1 MARSDDPYVLPNG
14 TLRNKL
20 GATTPEQLSVL
31 ETNLSTVRAR
41 AIAVSLPGPPF
52 TFKTLRD
59 IHRSLFQDVYE
70 WAGEARTTTLAKREF
85 DDPQSPVQAFAPPE
99 AIEPRMEAAF
109 ALLAARG
116 NLERLSASDFGQGA
130 AELLAALNHVHFAR
144 EGNGRTNLLLLSAVA
159 SNAGH
164 ELDFSIV
171 TRERMVAVSV
181 QSHKGDISG
190 MRRMFDEMLD
200 PRQLQA
206 MRRVTSFLRTTPVPW
221 NDLYI
226 ATTRAGQDYRGT
238 LVQRTG
244 RDFLMKVENGQ
255 EARLLVGDAADLP
268 ADAGSASL
276 VALKATQFPLPAT
289 VALPRLAPAETS
301 AVAAKPRQG
310 IAEAILSS
318 MQATA
323 SRPPAAPDPAVVGL
337 GQRLQALEEKLASAR
352 RKPPVTEEAEP
363 EMPEEAP
370 RPYSGPRP

>member
-1 MARSDDPYVLPNG
+1 MVRPDDPYALPNG
-14 TLRNKL
+14 TLRNRL

-31 ETNLSTVRAR
+31 EANLSTVRAR

-52 TFKTLRD
+52 TFETLRD

-85 DDPQSPVQAFAPPE
+85 DDPRSPVQAFAQPE
-99 AIEPRMEAAF
+99 AIEPQMKAAF

-144 EGNGRTNLLLLSAVA
+144 EGNGRTNRLLLSAVA

-181 QSHKGDISG
+181 QSHKGDVSS

-206 MRRVTSFLRTTPVPW
+206 MRRVTSFLRTTSVPW
-221 NDLYI
+221 NDLYV
-226 ATTRAGQDYRGT
+226 ATTRAGQDYHGT
-238 LVQRTG
+238 LVQRAG
-244 RDFLMKVENGQ
+244 RDFLMKVEHGQ
-255 EARLLVGDAADLP
+255 EARLLVGDAVDLP
-268 ADAGSASL
+268 ADVGSGSQ
-276 VALKATQFPLPAT
+276 VALTATQFPLPAT
-289 VALPRLAPAETS
+289 ATLPRLAEVGSS

-310 IAEAILSS
+310 VAEAILSS
-318 MQATA
+318 M
-323 SRPPAAPDPAVVGL
+323 RPAASEPPVPPDPAAVGL

-352 RKPPVTEEAEP
+352 KKPPVAKEATP
-363 EMPEEAP
+363 EVQDETP

>member
-20 GATTPEQLSVL
+20 GATTPEQLSIL

-52 TFKTLRD
+52 TFEMLRD

-85 DDPQSPVQAFAPPE
+85 DDPRSAMQTFAPPE
-99 AIEPRMEAAF
+99 AIEPRMKAAF
-109 ALLAARG
+109 ALLAARS
-116 NLERLSASDFGQGA
+116 NLERLSTSDFGQGA

-144 EGNGRTNLLLLSAVA
+144 EGNGRTNRLLLSAVA

-171 TRERMVAVSV
+171 TRERMVAVSI

-221 NDLYI
+221 NDLYV

-238 LVQRTG
+238 LVQRAG
-244 RDFLMKVENGQ
+244 QDFLMRVDNGK
-255 EARLLVGDAADLP
+255 EAQLLVGDAADLP
-268 ADAGSASL
+268 ADVSNKSQ
-276 VALKATQFPLPAT
+276 VALRATQFPLPAQAT
-289 VALPRLAPAETS
+289 LPKAPAVESST
-301 AVAAKPRQG
+301 AAAKPRQG
-310 IAEAILSS
+310 VAEAILSS
-318 MQATA
+318 MQPAA
-323 SRPPAAPDPAVVGL
+323 SRPPTAPDPAGIEL

-352 RKPPVTEEAEP
+352 RKPLVAEEAEP
-363 EMPEEAP
+363 EMPEETP
-370 RPYSGPRP
+370 RPSIGPRP